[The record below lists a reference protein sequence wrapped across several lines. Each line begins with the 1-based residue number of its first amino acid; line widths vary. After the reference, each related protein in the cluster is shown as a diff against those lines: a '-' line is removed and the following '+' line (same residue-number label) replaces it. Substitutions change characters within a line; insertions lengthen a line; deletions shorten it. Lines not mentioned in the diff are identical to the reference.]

1 MQATPE
7 ASWTGMLIDWEGAGS
22 ERRFEIRVPNVLEA
36 SKFYRDVFGAE
47 ETFRQEMHN
56 GHNGKVFRLGFAIG
70 RLGFAISSEG
80 DIEQERPLLSSV
92 AEELGFGFVAVI
104 LRVEDPDRVAR
115 AARQAG
121 GELTKAAE
129 SDVMTVVT
137 DPFGGHWAL
146 VKPRQ
151 RAGEGDAGLGGVG
164 LQSSFRGAS

>member
-1 MQATPE
+1 MQATAE

-36 SKFYRDVFGAE
+36 GKFYRDVFGAE
-47 ETFRQEMHN
+47 ETFRQEM
-56 GHNGKVFRLGFAIG
+56 HNGKVFRLGFAIG

-80 DIEQERPLLSSV
+80 DTELERPLLSSI
-92 AEELGFGFVAVI
+92 AEELGSGFVAVI

-129 SDVMTVVT
+129 PDVITVVT

-164 LQSSFRGAS
+164 LQSSFRDAS